1 MILNEL
7 FRPKKTIPLF
17 EGGNLELPN
26 PNDPTAPYQADEIDL
41 KVQNRSFMVGLLDKL
56 LNDINGAFYSK
67 YKKPLWNPNLLQSKQ
82 FLGGSSLHF
91 FNTDGI
97 SDKEFAKYKPKVGD
111 IDTQCNKELEPEIRD
126 FLTAYDH
133 KQIGDT
139 TLLGFSQGSEQLNA
153 LFQFQDPPIKIQIDF
168 EFGRY
173 DTETDMPDEWYRFSH
188 SSEWNDIQAGIKGV
202 FHKWIYRALT
212 SAHSSIKHQVDVK
225 KTKTNIKPN
234 VRDNDLSFAVAS
246 GQGGGLS
253 QKYEP
258 YINTD
263 PETGEKQTHKDEVPY
278 KRLIPS
284 AERTYIQ
291 QLDKQF
297 YYFFGTNPEGNDKE
311 LQKSFL
317 GTLELINK
325 YIPDPASKE
334 SVFMAFLDLCF
345 EPGAGQMITKNDP
358 ERDQEIKFAAIDT
371 FVKVCKLGKLRNTAV
386 AMGKAYMD
394 EFNEVQA
401 YKKEHPEEKQPRAA
415 LKRLKAANQP
425 VNENFADTQTLEE
438 RRNKKRKARYA
449 AYGPGLYGGYGYY
462 ADYSGDSDGG
472 GGDGGESLEH
482 ENFAD
487 GKNPQDKGDSKRH
500 GVPTKASVSTL
511 RKVAKQ
517 GGRKGQLAHWMAN
530 MKAGRAKH
538 ESLNEA
544 EVKAQLRK
552 GMPHLKDLKA
562 ADFLDLLDEIHD
574 GNGNFKLEN
583 MPLNVKVDG
592 FGGRFGKN
600 ADGKP
605 FMGTSRTEPRYA
617 PGFLKYHQEKG
628 TQDPEILGRAKLF
641 DDLFVEMMN
650 AVKLVDSKLGPDFLL
665 DKQVSCEVL
674 FLPFATETEEGKLKF
689 VGIQYD
695 KLPQGVQLA
704 LVPFQVV
711 TASTGE
717 PVDNSQEVVKELTGL
732 GQQGSVMFI
741 DNSLTQNKALD
752 VTAIIPPLENI
763 EELKSIVSDTLG
775 KRDRASLELKKNVE
789 AQLQPVKLALEKAI
803 AEDPNIVGK
812 DMLGKD
818 YEGIVLNTRLGPV
831 KITSAEQRAVIAG
844 KQAAQASARTERP
857 RGEAKTAVVAIGSFI
872 GHKGHEELF
881 NYTINK
887 ANELGGDPYLF
898 IGNAE
903 GKDDP
908 IPPAVKVQTWHKLY
922 PEYAKNIST
931 VQQGGQL
938 IQKIKHELINP
949 LPGKP
954 PRYDNIVIMVGED
967 RKDLNMPQA
976 LMKAVN
982 KFQGYEHV
990 KVSLGVTPRGTGI
1003 SGTMLRNSLKSNPP
1017 EKALAIWSNAFDVKK
1032 LGEDWI
1038 EHLMDITRKG
1048 MGIQQ
1053 QTQQQPAPVAERLFN
1068 ALMAPKVNESTSLES
1083 TIKNIVTNGES
1094 IAQLY
1099 EKLKTMA
1106 KRWVDNNGSLKGYHR
1121 NAAGQSAQ
1129 WFNNFYWNKMQGDLY
1144 DLTKQASK
1152 YAPPLLAFLKDASED
1167 RERHINFREISSSL
1181 PSILQQI
1188 GTRMGNKEL
1197 SSFGANWNKRQQDY
1211 ENYLAQIEAEVDTDD
1226 DDGYEEPKAPKDNT
1240 FSKQNVQADQIVND
1254 ILKNLPS
1261 KVAGDIRNAIARSP
1275 NKLQAL
1281 QAELQKRGVK
1291 APMAESLIE
1300 SARMSAA
1307 VKLQRA
1313 WEREQAKSTASRK
1326 RGEEYMNQIK
1336 QDVANKNKK
1345 PDETKDESIMGFL
1358 ATPKHSV
1365 EKKSTTS
1372 SADMRKYFEKD
1383 KPNKPEKT
1391 ERGDG
1396 GEKIQRVYTR
1406 SDEEQQTPQAQQAAK
1421 ALQAGILKQKE
1432 QYPNLDSAFAAG
1444 VIKEILP
1451 NGTIV
1456 VAGDNSTGK
1465 IKQLLALGGG
1475 AQFKV
1480 VNDHEIAI
1488 SKQKPVSQAVAED
1501 ADKKC
1506 PPATQDITLNLKNRQ
1521 KAINEYGYGPLNPDM
1536 PNNKFWMRKVDEWN
1550 LDSTEEAKQSLCG
1563 NCAAFDQRADTLD
1576 CIAQGIGSDQGAEDP
1591 TIEAGELGYCR
1602 FLKFKCASRRTC
1614 DAWVT
1619 GGPLTDK
1626 QGVAEGS
1633 SGAKYKVRSIGQD
1646 KRGEYYISPSTG
1658 EKVYKK
1664 AKVGDHE
1671 VPNTKEIKPKV
1682 EAMMPASNF
1691 AGSKKNKLG
1700 TAGQLKATAK
1710 HARAGDL
1717 VGSAES
1723 IQSEDQRL
1731 DPKCWKGYRKQ
1742 GTKMKGGTRVNNCV
1756 KVSEDIENKMS
1767 NLIRLLENK

>member
-7 FRPKKTIPLF
+7 FSVKKTITLF

-26 PNDPTAPYQADEIDL
+26 PNDPTTPYQADEIDL
-41 KVQNRSFMVGLLDKL
+41 KVHNRSFMVGLLDKL

-97 SDKEFAKYKPKVGD
+97 SDKEFAKHKPKVGD

-126 FLTAYDH
+126 FLTTYDH

-173 DTETDMPDEWYRFSH
+173 DEETDMPDEWYRFSH
-188 SSEWNDIQAGIKGV
+188 SSEWNDIQEGIKGV
-202 FHKWIYRALT
+202 FHKYIYRALT

-246 GQGGGLS
+246 GQGGGLT

-258 YINTD
+258 YIHTD
-263 PETGEKQTHKDEVPY
+263 PETGEKQTHKDDVPY

-284 AERTYIQ
+284 AQRTYIQ
-291 QLDKQF
+291 DLDKQF
-297 YYFFGTNPEGNDKE
+297 YYFFGTNPEDNDKE

-325 YIPDPASKE
+325 YIPDPASKQ
-334 SVFMAFLDLCF
+334 SVFTAFLELCF
-345 EPGAGQMITKNDP
+345 EPGNAQMITKNDP
-358 ERDQEIKFAAIDT
+358 ERDQEIKFAAIDN
-371 FVKVCKLGKLRNTAV
+371 FVRVCKLGKLRNTAV
-386 AMGKAYMD
+386 EMGKAYID
-394 EFNEVQA
+394 EFKEVQS
-401 YKKEHPEEKQPRAA
+401 YKQEHPEEKQPRAA
-415 LKRLKAANQP
+415 LKRLKAASQP
-425 VNENFADTQTLEE
+425 VNENSLSPDKKAATRRIQKMLNDKYNANLDIDGVLGPLTLKSINKFIPIAKTGLADNP
-438 RRNKKRKARYA
+438 NKTTAVQGRKIK
-449 AYGPGLYGGYGYY
+449 
-462 ADYSGDSDGG
+462 
-472 GGDGGESLEH
+472 

-487 GKNPQDKGDSKRH
+487 GRHPEDKGDAKRH
-500 GVPTKASVSTL
+500 GINTKASVSSL
-511 RKVAKQ
+511 RKTAHQ
-517 GGRKGQLAHWMAN
+517 GGRKGQLAHWLAN

-538 ESLNEA
+538 HESLSEA

-562 ADFLDLLDEIHD
+562 VDFLDLLDEIHD

-605 FMGTSRTEPRYA
+605 FMGTSRTEPRYE
-617 PGFLKYHQEKG
+617 PGFMAYHQKKG

-650 AVKLVDSKLGPDFLL
+650 AVKLVDGKLGPDFLI

-689 VGIQYD
+689 VGIHYD

-704 LVPFQVV
+704 LVPFHVV

-717 PVDNSQEVVKELTGL
+717 PVENSQEVVKELTGL

-741 DNSLTQNKALD
+741 DNSLTQNESLD
-752 VTAIIPPLENI
+752 VTAIVPPLENI
-763 EELKSIVSDTLG
+763 EELKSIVSDTMG
-775 KRDRASLELKKNVE
+775 KRDRASLELRKNVE

-803 AEDPNIVGK
+803 AEDPNIIGK

-831 KITSAEQRAVIAG
+831 KITSAEQRAVIAS

-949 LPGKP
+949 LPNKP

-1003 SGTMLRNSLKSNPP
+1003 SGTLLRNSLKNDPP
-1017 EKALAIWSNAFDVKK
+1017 EKALAVWSNAFDVNK
-1032 LGEDWI
+1032 LGKDWI

-1053 QTQQQPAPVAERLFN
+1053 RTQQQPAPVAERLFN
-1068 ALMAPKVNESTSLES
+1068 ALMAPKIDESS
-1083 TIKNIVTNGES
+1083 
-1094 IAQLY
+1094 
-1099 EKLKTMA
+1099 
-1106 KRWVDNNGSLKGYHR
+1106 
-1121 NAAGQSAQ
+1121 
-1129 WFNNFYWNKMQGDLY
+1129 
-1144 DLTKQASK
+1144 
-1152 YAPPLLAFLKDASED
+1152 
-1167 RERHINFREISSSL
+1167 
-1181 PSILQQI
+1181 
-1188 GTRMGNKEL
+1188 
-1197 SSFGANWNKRQQDY
+1197 
-1211 ENYLAQIEAEVDTDD
+1211 
-1226 DDGYEEPKAPKDNT
+1226 
-1240 FSKQNVQADQIVND
+1240 
-1254 ILKNLPS
+1254 
-1261 KVAGDIRNAIARSP
+1261 
-1275 NKLQAL
+1275 
-1281 QAELQKRGVK
+1281 
-1291 APMAESLIE
+1291 
-1300 SARMSAA
+1300 RMSAA

-1336 QDVANKNKK
+1336 QDVANKNQK
-1345 PDETKDESIMGFL
+1345 PTAPKEVEDESIMGFL
-1358 ATPKHSV
+1358 ATPKLV
-1365 EKKSTTS
+1365 AKKSTTS
-1372 SADMRKYFEKD
+1372 SAEMRKYFEKD
-1383 KPNKPEKT
+1383 KPANPEKT

-1396 GEKIQRVYTR
+1396 AKKVQQVYTR
-1406 SDEEQQTPQAQQAAK
+1406 SDEAQQTAQAQQAAK
-1421 ALQAGILKQKE
+1421 ALQTGILKQKQ
-1432 QYPNLDSAFAAG
+1432 QYPDLDSAFAAG

-1451 NGTIV
+1451 NGTVV

-1465 IKQLLALGGG
+1465 IKQLMALGGG

-1480 VNDHEIAI
+1480 INDHEISIA
-1488 SKQKPVSQAVAED
+1488 QQEPVMQTVAED

-1521 KAINEYGYGPLNPDM
+1521 KAINEYGYGPLNPDL
-1536 PNNKFWMRKVDEWN
+1536 PNTKFWMRKVDEWN

-1576 CIAQGIGSDQGAEDP
+1576 CIAHGIGSDQGAEDP
-1591 TIEAGELGYCR
+1591 TIEAGDLGYCR

-1626 QGVAEGS
+1626 QDMAEGKEEYNRELS
-1633 SGAKYKVRSIGQD
+1633 QKGFHFEQEIDGVTYKVSNVKGGSDNIKIHALDAKGKVIGSASFWRHQYQDGLESLGTSVDPAWQGKGIATNMYAVMRMLGVNIHPASIQSDDGKKMWDKWRKQGDAKYIKSMNAKISEGDSGAKYKVKSIGQD

-1658 EKVYKK
+1658 GKVYKK

-1710 HARAGDL
+1710 HAKQGDL
-1717 VGSAES
+1717 VGGAAES
-1723 IQSEDQRL
+1723 VHSPAQRAAIAIAKQKEVDEDQRL
-1731 DPKCWKGYRKQ
+1731 DPHCWKGYRKQ